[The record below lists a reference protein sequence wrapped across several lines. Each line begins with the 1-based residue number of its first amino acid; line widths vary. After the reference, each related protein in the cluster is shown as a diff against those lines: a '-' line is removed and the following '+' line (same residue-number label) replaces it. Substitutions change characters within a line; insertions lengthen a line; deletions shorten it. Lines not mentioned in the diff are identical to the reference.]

1 MLCVVKIY
9 QWLNVRPISN
19 HCISSAEN
27 EVLRVSFSDRSLS
40 VVSQSSV
47 VSQPLLTKHL
57 WNYWAKF
64 NDFMGSLVDP
74 LQKYNK
80 ALRLNN
86 KMADLLFCF
95 KRHLWNYQ
103 TNFNETLQEAS
114 LHVFKNSN
122 NIIFCKQNIS
132 YTTVPN
138 LMQLHWKLPGL
149 TLYQKIQRMQLITNK
164 MSDFLF
170 CIKKHLLWT
179 Y

>member
-1 MLCVVKIY
+1 MWDRFLTIVLAQLKTKCSEWAFLIGLCPSSVNRPSSVNNCLQNISETTGPNSMTSWEA
-9 QWLNVRPISN
+9 WLTLYKNTTKHWDWTTKWPTYIFALKNISETTRPISMKLYRKL
-19 HCISSAEN
+19 HC
-27 EVLRVSFSDRSLS
+27 
-40 VVSQSSV
+40 
-47 VSQPLLTKHL
+47 
-57 WNYWAKF
+57 
-64 NDFMGSLVDP
+64 
-74 LQKYNK
+74 
-80 ALRLNN
+80 
-86 KMADLLFCF
+86 
-95 KRHLWNYQ
+95 
-103 TNFNETLQEAS
+103 
-114 LHVFKNSN
+114 N